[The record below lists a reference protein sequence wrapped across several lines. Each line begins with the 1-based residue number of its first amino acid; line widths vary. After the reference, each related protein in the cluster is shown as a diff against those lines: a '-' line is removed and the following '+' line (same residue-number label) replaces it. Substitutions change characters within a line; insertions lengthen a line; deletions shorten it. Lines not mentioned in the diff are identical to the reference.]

1 MTSLQDVGGGYTQG
15 QLTFVDG
22 DYGADT
28 QGLDYEYTF
37 TPLSQTQSQT
47 QASQLTQPD
56 TQSSKG

>member
-1 MTSLQDVGGGYTQG
+1 MNSLQDVGGGYTQG

-28 QGLDYEYTF
+28 QGLDYEY
-37 TPLSQTQSQT
+37 PLSQTQSQT